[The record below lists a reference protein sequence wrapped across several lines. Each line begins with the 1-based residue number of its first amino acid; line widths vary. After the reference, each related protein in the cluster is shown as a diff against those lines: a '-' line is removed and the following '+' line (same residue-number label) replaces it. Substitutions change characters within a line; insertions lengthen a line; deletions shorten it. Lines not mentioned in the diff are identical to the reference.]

1 MAPSW
6 YQKPPSWKTRDADR
20 ARAAVS
26 TTPPPPFG
34 ALIRTLKLR
43 YLDDEGETP
52 EHLACIADLQ
62 TVASYSWVDKPKS
75 GPEILIPGRPPLWT
89 PQVTPTQLKEDGGCY
104 YRDKNAARYP
114 KHPIEPAVVAGL
126 DADPALPLDLD
137 IFACKSTLGSLLGF
151 VRGEDKEFRMLAY
164 KVRHTIF
171 LVRRENS
178 PTELIR
184 DVRGYGHT
192 FPEAN
197 TTWEADVKGSASHQR
212 LIRYVFGGLRLAVRF
227 EADGYI
233 KPSGGRG
240 GEDDD
245 FDPNLRSNR
254 LSSSASFSWSSRPS
268 RTDNAAAPPPPPPP
282 SLDELATALS
292 TANVTTTTGQG
303 GSSSSSS
310 ISTTTTPPQK
320 LTVTRAGPAVPIP
333 HSALFDLKTRS
344 VRTRE
349 AKGGGP
355 AVVEELLPL
364 LWAAQM
370 PTLVLAYHTRGLF
383 RPEDAEV
390 RDVRADL
397 RRWEREHRA
406 ELARL
411 AALLRRLRDLVAEAV
426 GDVHAADE
434 GVVEICRRRRVGDSG
449 SSGGGGGG
457 GGGGSCGGG
466 GGRGGGRGEEE
477 ELEIRRP
484 GGEVAGVLSDEVLQR
499 WVSAAGDEGDSDSE
513 AEIGGVS
520 TGWDPDSEVGAGEV
534 RERFF
539 DDDDDDYHDYDD
551 YFTGYREGG
560 VWQSEDDREDLD
572 FTACSAHDCGYCG
585 RCPY

>member
-6 YQKPPSWKTRDADR
+6 YYQKPPSWKTRDANR

-43 YLDDEGETP
+43 HLDDEGETLD
-52 EHLACIADLQ
+52 HLARITDLQ
-62 TVASYSWVDKPKS
+62 TVASYSWVDKPNS

-89 PQVTPTQLKEDGGCY
+89 PQVTPTQLKEDSGQY

-114 KHPIEPAVVAGL
+114 RHPIEPAVVAGL

-137 IFACKSTLGSLLGF
+137 IFACKSTLGSLLSF

-178 PTELIR
+178 PTELIP

-233 KPSGGRG
+233 KPSGGGG

-254 LSSSASFSWSSRPS
+254 LSSSPASFSWSPRPS
-268 RTDNAAAPPPPPPP
+268 QTDSAAAPPPPP
-282 SLDELATALS
+282 SLDELATTLS
-292 TANVTTTTGQG
+292 TANVTTTTTTGQG
-303 GSSSSSS
+303 ISSTTTTTSSSSST
-310 ISTTTTPPQK
+310 STTTTARQTK
-320 LTVTRAGPAVPIP
+320 LTVTQAGPTVPIP
-333 HSALFDLKTRS
+333 HRALFDLKTRS

-349 AKGGGP
+349 AKGGGA
-355 AVVEELLPL
+355 AVVEEELPR
-364 LWAAQM
+364 LWAAQL
-370 PTLVLAYHTRGLF
+370 PTLVLAYHARGLF
-383 RPEDAEV
+383 RPEEVEV

-411 AALLRRLRDLVAEAV
+411 AALLRRLMRDLVAVADEEEAV
-426 GDVHAADE
+426 AVAAGVHAAGE
-434 GVVEICRRRRVGDSG
+434 GVVEICRRRRVG
-449 SSGGGGGG
+449 
-457 GGGGSCGGG
+457 GGGSWR
-466 GGRGGGRGEEE
+466 GGRGEKEEEE

-499 WVSAAGDEGDSDSE
+499 WMSAAGDEGDSD
-513 AEIGGVS
+513 
-520 TGWDPDSEVGAGEV
+520 
-534 RERFF
+534 
-539 DDDDDDYHDYDD
+539 DDDHDDH
-551 YFTGYREGG
+551 FTAYGEAGG
-560 VWQSEDDREDLD
+560 WESDWESEDDREYLD
-572 FTACSAHDCGYCG
+572 FTACSADDCGYCG

>member
-1 MAPSW
+1 MAPSR
-6 YQKPPSWKTRDADR
+6 YQKPPSWKTRDANR
-20 ARAAVS
+20 TRAAVS

-43 YLDDEGETP
+43 YLDDTGETP
-52 EHLACIADLQ
+52 EHLARIADLQ

-75 GPEILIPGRPPLWT
+75 GPQILIPGRPPLWT
-89 PQVTPTQLKEDGGCY
+89 PQVTPTQLKEDSGRY

-114 KHPIEPAVVAGL
+114 RHPIEPAVVAGL

-137 IFACKSTLGSLLGF
+137 IFACKSTLGSLLSF

-164 KVRHTIF
+164 KVRHTLF

-178 PTELIR
+178 PTELIP

-233 KPSGGRG
+233 KRSSGRGGRG
-240 GEDDD
+240 GEEDD
-245 FDPNLRSNR
+245 FDPDLRSNR
-254 LSSSASFSWSSRPS
+254 LSSPASFSWSPRPS
-268 RTDNAAAPPPPPPP
+268 QTDNAAAPPPPPPP

-292 TANVTTTTGQG
+292 TANVTTTTTTTTTTGQGG

-310 ISTTTTPPQK
+310 SSTTTTAPQTK

-349 AKGGGP
+349 ARGGAA
-355 AVVEELLPL
+355 AVVEEELPR
-364 LWAAQM
+364 LWAAQV
-370 PTLVLAYHTRGLF
+370 PTLVLAYHARGLF
-383 RPEDAEV
+383 RPGEVDV

-411 AALLRRLRDLVAEAV
+411 AALLRRLRDLVADEAV
-426 GDVHAADE
+426 AAAGVHAADG
-434 GVVEICRRRRVGDSG
+434 GVVEICRRRRVGGDG
-449 SSGGGGGG
+449 SGGG
-457 GGGGSCGGG
+457 
-466 GGRGGGRGEEE
+466 RRRGEGEGEE
-477 ELEIRRP
+477 MEGELEIRRP

-499 WVSAAGDEGDSDSE
+499 WVSAAGDEGNSDGE
-513 AEIGGVS
+513 AEIGGVR
-520 TGWDPDSEVGAGEV
+520 TGGDPDSEAGAGEV
-534 RERFF
+534 RDRLF
-539 DDDDDDYHDYDD
+539 DDDDD
-551 YFTGYREGG
+551 YFTAYGEAG
-560 VWQSEDDREDLD
+560 VWESDDDREYLD
-572 FTACSAHDCGYCG
+572 FTACSADDCGYCG